1 MSVYALSTEHPEEM
15 APLEKRLGGRVV
27 FLSDPDGRVIDALG
41 RRHRHGVLWYDRVF
55 FGAKRQDDLALPA
68 TLLVDRDGRLR
79 FFYRSRKIDD
89 RPSISAV
96 LSAILT
102 PS

>member
-1 MSVYALSTEHPEEM
+1 M
-15 APLEKRLGGRVV
+15 
-27 FLSDPDGRVIDALG
+27 FLSDPTGTLPSAIGRHHQDGVP
-41 RRHRHGVLWYDRVF
+41 WYDRVF
-55 FGAKRQDDLALPA
+55 AGAKQKDIALPA
-68 TLLVDRDGRLR
+68 TLVVGEDGRIR

-96 LSAILT
+96 LGAILT

>member
-1 MSVYALSTEHPEEM
+1 LSTETPEEV
-15 APLEKRLGGRVV
+15 ALLEKRLGGRVV
-27 FLSDPDGRVIDALG
+27 FLSDPEGTLLDALG

-55 FGAKRQDDLALPA
+55 FGARQDDLALPS
-68 TLLVDRDGRLR
+68 TLVIGDDGRIR
-79 FFYRSRKIDD
+79 FFHRSRKIDD

-96 LSAILT
+96 LGAILP